1 MNLSRRAKRAI
12 VALGVL
18 AALVGLALL
27 WLPEVAARQLTRHY
41 LAQAGV
47 TASFGNVDVDVF
59 SGTVVFEDGEG
70 QGEAGDGFSVGR
82 LLVSID
88 YAPLLSKRLH
98 VSRLV
103 LEDAAADIRRTADN
117 TLRVAGVPVAP
128 NDADD
133 SQPLE
138 WGLALQQLTLGKL
151 RLHYRQPA
159 NGDQPAVDREL
170 VLNESSAR
178 DVVTWQKD
186 NDVPLDAD
194 MRVDDSHLRV
204 QGRITPFGDTVSG
217 HFEIETTNFELDL
230 LSPITRAGGLQRLTG
245 TVDSKQQIDVRYDPA
260 QDLTL
265 AIDGKADWRQSALA
279 LANGLTLSGER
290 FNWQGALQFALLRP
304 DGQPGTLTSDGQLQ
318 ATAMALNH
326 GDAFSLTQASGDWQ
340 GRTAL
345 TLAADAT
352 RIDTDGTL
360 IAKDLDLNSNARET
374 RLQTPRLDW
383 QGQTNVRVASRDTT
397 ITGDGALDADHLT
410 MTVAGGTR
418 IDGRDLHWQGENET
432 TLGNTVAV
440 DNDGR
445 LRAQILKV
453 ALAGDSRFQARAL
466 DWQGT
471 VATTA
476 ADDLQIDSDG
486 TLKADDAGLRV
497 PGSLDLN
504 MAPLSWNGA
513 IDVTA
518 NQRIRVRS
526 DGGLDSGAL
535 TFAVPATAT
544 FEADA
549 ARYNGT
555 MAFDIGAQF
564 ARRMQGRLIANHARL
579 ALPGQPLALSSERI
593 VFNGDYSE
601 QPGDGTG
608 LRLRVAGDIASQAF
622 ALTNT
627 AIGALDSGALTFA
640 VPATATF
647 EADAAR
653 YNGTMAFDIG
663 AQFARRMQGRL
674 IANHAR
680 LALPGQPLALSSERI
695 VFNGDYSEQPGDGTG
710 LRLRVAGDIASQAF
724 ALTHTAIGAP
734 WIALR
739 DAELDNLAIDGLNA
753 IAFDKLQA
761 TGVRFLGDNDTSAA
775 VLDATNATAR
785 GFALDDLRDY
795 RLSNLD
801 IDGAD
806 IHVRRDASGMG
817 VMALYFGG
825 ENASGADAAG
835 ASDTAGAPSTYAIDH
850 LTLTGPSIGFT
861 DVAVSPPV
869 QLSGSALEL
878 TMDGLDTASPEQDAN
893 YRLALDVGEYGHLD
907 SRGTIAPLASGGMN
921 MDLDAW
927 MRSLALAPMSG
938 YLNAAMGR
946 RIARGVADGTLN
958 LEATDGQLDGNLD
971 TTLSNFRLVDTP
983 GEETEIVFG
992 ISMDTALSLV
1002 RGQDDTIQFETAIL
1016 GDVTNPYFSIRN
1028 LVREAVLAG
1037 LRTTIMSDYS
1047 PLGLLNKAKNALL
1060 NLGRS
1065 LVSKPVV
1072 FVAGKHYI
1080 QPDDRGYLG
1089 NIAQSM
1095 REKPGLRLTVQ
1106 ANATPQDADAM
1117 SLFGGDTIDSGNIP
1131 ALRQLADSRASAVR
1145 DYLAARDVPPDRI
1158 TLADSVID
1166 RAADAQPR
1174 ATFSLTGK

>member
-47 TASFGNVDVDVF
+47 TASFGKVDVDVF
-59 SGTVVFEDGEG
+59 SGTVVFEDAEG

-245 TVDSKQQIDVRYDPA
+245 TVDSEQQIDVRYDPA

-326 GDAFSLTQASGDWQ
+326 GDAFSLTQANGDWQ

-360 IAKDLDLNSNARET
+360 IAKDFDLNSNARET

-397 ITGDGALDADHLT
+397 ITGDGALDADRLT

-445 LRAQILKV
+445 LRAQTLNV

-486 TLKADDAGLRV
+486 TLKADDADLRV

-579 ALPGQPLALSSERI
+579 ALPDQPLALSSERI

-601 QPGDGTG
+601 QPVDGTG

-627 AIGALDSGALTFA
+627 AIGA
-640 VPATATF
+640 
-647 EADAAR
+647 
-653 YNGTMAFDIG
+653 
-663 AQFARRMQGRL
+663 
-674 IANHAR
+674 
-680 LALPGQPLALSSERI
+680 
-695 VFNGDYSEQPGDGTG
+695 
-710 LRLRVAGDIASQAF
+710 
-724 ALTHTAIGAP
+724 P

-739 DAELDNLAIDGLNA
+739 DAELDNLAIDSLNA
-753 IAFDKLQA
+753 IAFDTLQA

-785 GFALDDLRDY
+785 GFALDDLRAY

-1065 LVSKPVV
+1065 LVSEPVV